1 MRLIAVLALTAGS
14 LAAQNLISAKSGLV
28 HYVEGDVLLAGK
40 PVESKMGVFST
51 MKPGETLA
59 TALGRAEVLLAPGMF
74 LRLAENSQVRMISAE
89 LSDTKLELLVG
100 SAILEAAESIK
111 ENKTTI
117 VAAGREI
124 EIRKDGVYT
133 VYAGESA
140 RLRVWDGE
148 AAAGGTVL
156 KGGRELALAGDAKP
170 EKFDDEATDAL
181 YRWAKRRSGY
191 IALANLSGAKSIY
204 DDSPNSWRTNG
215 WFFNSMLG
223 MFTYVPGSGRWNSP
237 FGWAFF
243 SPVQVVRF
251 YEPVFYGGG
260 GMSGGTNSGWDAGRG
275 GWSPSYNP
283 NLGYSTIGGRTGGG
297 VNGGIASGGSSAGAG
312 PSAGA
317 AAGGGGREGGAGV
330 GRGSGGGRGGN

>member
-1 MRLIAVLALTAGS
+1 MRLLAFIALAAAP

-40 PVESKMGVFST
+40 PVETKMGVFST

-59 TALGRAEVLLAPGMF
+59 TGLGRAEVLLAPGVF
-74 LRLAENSQVRMISAE
+74 LRLAENSQIKMVNAE
-89 LSDTKLELLVG
+89 LSDTRLELISG
-100 SAILEAAESIK
+100 SAIVEAAESIK

-117 VAAGREI
+117 AAAGRDV

-133 VYAGESA
+133 IDAERV
-140 RLRVWDGE
+140 RVWDGE
-148 AAAGGTVL
+148 AAVGTMVV
-156 KGGRELALAGDAKP
+156 KGGRELALTGDAKP
-170 EKFDDEATDAL
+170 AKFDDEATDSL

-215 WFFNSMLG
+215 WYFNSLLG
-223 MFTYVPGSGRWNSP
+223 MYTYVPGSGRWNSP

-260 GMSGGTNSGWDAGRG
+260 AMGGGMGSGWDAGRG
-275 GWSPSYNP
+275 GWSPRYNP

-297 VNGGIASGGSSAGAG
+297 VNGGIVSGGSSAGAG
-312 PSAGA
+312 ASGG

-330 GRGSGGGRGGN
+330 GRGSGGARGGN